1 LSAIIKQWLKKP
13 NFYSWAKFV
22 FEVMKGMSITRKD
35 VEHVAKLARLA
46 MTPDEMDKVTE
57 QLSDIVRYVEKLNE
71 LDTEGIEPLAH
82 VLPVYNV
89 FREDKVWESLEIEK
103 VLHNAPDKEGRFF
116 KVPAVIE
123 S

>member
-1 LSAIIKQWLKKP
+1 
-13 NFYSWAKFV
+13 
-22 FEVMKGMSITRKD
+22 MSITRKD